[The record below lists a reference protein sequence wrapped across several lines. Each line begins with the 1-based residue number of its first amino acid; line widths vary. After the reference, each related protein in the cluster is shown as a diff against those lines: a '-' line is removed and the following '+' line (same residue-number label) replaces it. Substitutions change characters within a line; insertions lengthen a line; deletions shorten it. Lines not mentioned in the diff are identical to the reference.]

1 METGKVIA
9 IGIGILGV
17 FVGGFILGSALTPQK
32 IVIMAPADK
41 PSEEKKPEQEKK
53 WVESKKW

>member
-1 METGKVIA
+1 METGKVIG

-53 WVESKKW
+53 